1 VDAPL
6 FDQPIERE
14 VAAALAETAPDEF
27 SGLDEDPDFRPRRN
41 PAKLLTILAVVAA
54 AVMLLAA
61 AAIYWFGTPL
71 VLEVTRKPE
80 RQRMESGNELLAVS
94 GRIVNPTDTVQRV
107 PQINAELRD
116 AQGRVVYQWSISA
129 PVAQIG
135 PKQAATFNSA
145 EVDVPQAARAFNV
158 HFSEGP

>member
-1 VDAPL
+1 
-6 FDQPIERE
+6 
-14 VAAALAETAPDEF
+14 
-27 SGLDEDPDFRPRRN
+27 
-41 PAKLLTILAVVAA
+41 
-54 AVMLLAA
+54 
-61 AAIYWFGTPL
+61 
-71 VLEVTRKPE
+71 
-80 RQRMESGNELLAVS
+80 MESGNELLAVS

-158 HFSEGP
+158 HFAEGP